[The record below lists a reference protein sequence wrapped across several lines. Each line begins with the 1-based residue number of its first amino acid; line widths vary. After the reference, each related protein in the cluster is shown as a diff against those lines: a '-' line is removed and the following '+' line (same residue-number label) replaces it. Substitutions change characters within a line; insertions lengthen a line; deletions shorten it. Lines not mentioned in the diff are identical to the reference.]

1 LLLNPRKPVVP
12 LIETH
17 FSVPPLRNRISLGD
31 RLANDEWN
39 LRIARVFARKRTK
52 VHPLLTPSWTL
63 FFTDFNVEQDI
74 TEDLRSFIRV
84 GWSDGKKQTWQYTE
98 ADETVAFGGDL
109 MGTWWHRPRDKFGVA
124 FVVNGW
130 VATIANIWR

>member
-1 LLLNPRKPVVP
+1 MVP

-39 LRIARVFARKRTK
+39 FRIARVFARKRTK
-52 VHPLLTPSWTL
+52 VQPLLTPSWTL
-63 FFTDFNVEQDI
+63 FFTDFNVEQDV

-84 GWSDGKKQTWQYTE
+84 GWSDGKKRTWQYTE

-109 MGTWWHRPRDKFGVA
+109 MGTWWQRPRDKFGVA